1 MEDPKAW
8 IVDIETDGLLDSM
21 TKVHCIVMMD
31 ADTGEAV
38 CYHDDPEVTPQEG
51 SVLMGVQALCL
62 LMASGDSLVFHNA
75 WGFDVPALSKLYPTF
90 KEAVEKTGRVFDS
103 LIAARAVVPDPSH
116 IDYRINDFPKELV
129 GRHSL
134 KAWGYRLN
142 EGKQEI
148 ETDWAAFDQ
157 EMLDYCVQDVRVLR
171 LLWKTLQLQ
180 YGFTWPIYKR
190 EYAFFQAIE
199 RMNSNGFEF
208 DDVAA
213 VELYSELS
221 DKREALN
228 EQVATAFPATRV
240 KQYKRKPRTIDP
252 SLHEQDEEGK
262 WWKMQPFNPQSRQQI
277 AEGFKA
283 KYGWDPILF
292 TPAGKPLLDEAVLTK
307 MPYPEAKLFADRMR
321 LQKML
326 GMLAEGD
333 QSWLKLSRDGRIH
346 AKVSHSGTRTH
357 RCTHRRPNLG
367 QVDKS
372 PRMRALFTVPGGKVL
387 VGCDLSG
394 LELRC
399 LAHYMAD
406 KKYTETLLEGDI
418 HTYNMKAWGIDDR
431 ALGKRLT
438 YACLYGGG
446 DALLGDILGGGQKEG
461 AAARKRFLKNLPALD
476 RLISN
481 AKRVAKKRGWLKS
494 LDGRPTFTPE
504 HAALNSLLQSAGAI
518 LAKEWV
524 SIIDGSLDSRGAKL
538 VAMVHDEVQI
548 EVPEEHA
555 ESIGQLCVE
564 AAARAGQSLGLTVPL
579 DAEYTIGCNWSETH

>member
-1 MEDPKAW
+1 M
-8 IVDIETDGLLDSM
+8 IYFDIETDGLLDQM
-21 TKVHCIVMMD
+21 TKIHVI
-31 ADTGEAV
+31 AAKKEGLLLAF
-38 CYHDDPEVTPQEG
+38 HDRPDLEPCSG
-51 SVLMGVQALCL
+51 SVADGVKWLIDH
-62 LMASGDSLVFHNA
+62 SGQGLVAHNGL
-75 WGFDVPALSKLYPTF
+75 GFDSPAITKLYPEF
-90 KEAVEKTGRVFDS
+90 AACHDQVMDS
-103 LIAARAVVPDPSH
+103 LLAARAVVPDPSH
-116 IDYRINDFPKELV
+116 IDYRIDGFPKELV

-134 KAWGYRLN
+134 KAWGLRLG
-142 EGKQEI
+142 ESKQEI
-148 ETDWAAFDQ
+148 ETDWSAFDQ
-157 EMLDYCVQDVRVLR
+157 QMLDYCLQDVTVLER
-171 LLWKTLQLQ
+171 LWQSLKGEYNLTL
-180 YGFTWPIYKR
+180 PIYQR
-190 EYAFFQAIE
+190 ELEFSKAIA
-199 RMNSNGFEF
+199 RMNANGFEF

-228 EQVATAFPATRV
+228 SQVATAFAPTRV
-240 KQYKRKPRTIDP
+240 KQYKRKPKTIDP
-252 SLHEQDEEGK
+252 DLHEQDEDGN
-262 WWKMQPFNPQSRQQI
+262 WWKVQPFNPQSRQQI

-283 KYGWDPILF
+283 KYGWDPVLF

-307 MPYPEAKLFADRMR
+307 MPYPEAKLFAGRMR

-333 QSWLKLSRDGRIH
+333 QSWMKLSRDGRIY
-346 AKVSHSGTRTH
+346 AQVNHSGTRTH

-372 PRMRALFTVPGGKVL
+372 ERMRSLFTVPGGRVL

-406 KKYTETLLEGDI
+406 KKYTETLLDGDI

-431 ALGKRLT
+431 SLGKRLT

-476 RLISN
+476 RLIAN

-524 SIIDGSLDSRGAKL
+524 ILLDGELDACGAKL
-538 VAMVHDEVQI
+538 VAMVHDEVQL
-548 EVPEEHA
+548 EVPKEHA

-564 AAARAGQSLGLTVPL
+564 AAARAGRRLGLSVPL
-579 DAEYTIGCNWSETH
+579 DAEYRIGRNWSETH